1 MPVVCTTKISELNFK
16 HIVKANTVLQEVTSV
31 VIGTKPAFIDQT
43 PISTEVVQTGSTQT
57 MTFVYQNKE
66 TQEK

>member
-31 VIGTKPAFIDQT
+31 VIGTKPAFIDQI

-57 MTFVYQNKE
+57 MTFVYQNKV